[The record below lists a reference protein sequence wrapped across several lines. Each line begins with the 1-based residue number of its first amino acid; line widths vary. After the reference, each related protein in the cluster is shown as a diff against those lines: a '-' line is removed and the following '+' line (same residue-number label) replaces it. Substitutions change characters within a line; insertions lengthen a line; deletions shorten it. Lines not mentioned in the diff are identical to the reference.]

1 MNIENIKLGFS
12 TGVLHKT
19 HRTKE
24 ALKKMRDLGYDTVEL
39 GFVNPARI
47 EEGWL
52 DELTKEDLEGFKYV
66 SFHTPK
72 HNYGKNEGT
81 YSFFK
86 KVERIDQI
94 RKLGLVVFHPDM
106 VEDFSVLNEV
116 GFNVALENMDNR
128 KGSHKQ
134 PEDFDGIFSQ
144 DNKYKLVL
152 DVNHIYSNDPSMGL
166 AKDFYSKFKDR
177 IAQIHL
183 SGYTGYHDP
192 IFQTKQE
199 EIIKA
204 IQDFEVPIIIESVL
218 APEDLEKERQY
229 ILKVISGI

>member
-1 MNIENIKLGFS
+1 
-12 TGVLHKT
+12 
-19 HRTKE
+19 
-24 ALKKMRDLGYDTVEL
+24 
-39 GFVNPARI
+39 
-47 EEGWL
+47 
-52 DELTKEDLEGFKYV
+52 
-66 SFHTPK
+66 
-72 HNYGKNEGT
+72 
-81 YSFFK
+81 
-86 KVERIDQI
+86 
-94 RKLGLVVFHPDM
+94 
-106 VEDFSVLNEV
+106 
-116 GFNVALENMDNR
+116 
-128 KGSHKQ
+128 
-134 PEDFDGIFSQ
+134 
-144 DNKYKLVL
+144 
-152 DVNHIYSNDPSMGL
+152 MGL